1 MQKLPRGFRQEA
13 IGVEKIL
20 FQLERS
26 KVLFQVSGPV
36 IADAV
41 AKDQVLRAGGRTDRV
56 GLNKT
61 QSIDGFAE
69 SGLGEERGCKR
80 VAAEIRKTIRHG
92 TLLAYMDWYAA
103 WMLRKYSVRLTASAS
118 FLFLGWFAWTQT
130 QPPKLTIAKVKEGL
144 YEIEGDGGNVAVL
157 VTTDGVLLV
166 DDKFE
171 QDHDA
176 IVSSV
181 KSVTS
186 QPIKYIVTTHHH
198 SDHSGGNGKF
208 ISSAEIISTANA
220 RANIVEH
227 KQSNAPDNMVPARV
241 VFTDELSVF
250 LGGQEVR
257 AKFVG
262 RGHTN
267 GDAVVYFP
275 GLKTLHTGDLMAGTS
290 PLIDYPGGGSLANWA
305 KTLDAAMMLD
315 FDTVIP
321 GHGKVTD
328 KAGLKA
334 YRDNVDKLKTRVS
347 GLIHEGKS
355 QEEVGQ
361 VMTAEY
367 KWAPGSLNMQWS
379 LPGMMT
385 ELK

>member
-1 MQKLPRGFRQEA
+1 MF
-13 IGVEKIL
+13 
-20 FQLERS
+20 
-26 KVLFQVSGPV
+26 
-36 IADAV
+36 
-41 AKDQVLRAGGRTDRV
+41 T
-56 GLNKT
+56 
-61 QSIDGFAE
+61 
-69 SGLGEERGCKR
+69 R
-80 VAAEIRKTIRHG
+80 VA
-92 TLLAYMDWYAA
+92 
-103 WMLRKYSVRLTASAS
+103 VRVIGATA

-130 QPPKLTIAKVKEGL
+130 QPPKLTISKIKDNL

-157 VTTDGVLLV
+157 VTSDGVLLV

-186 QPIKYIVTTHHH
+186 QPIKFIVTTHHH

-220 RANIVEH
+220 RANIVAH
-227 KQSNAPDNMVPARV
+227 KQSNASANMVPAQL
-241 VFTDELSVF
+241 VFTQEMSVF

-257 AKFVG
+257 AKYVG

-275 GLKTLHTGDLMAGTS
+275 ALKTLHTGDLMAGAG
-290 PLIDYPGGGSLANWA
+290 PLIDYPGGGSLADWA
-305 KTLDAAMMLD
+305 KTLDAAMTLD

-321 GHGKVTD
+321 GHGAVTT
-328 KAGLKA
+328 KAGLKT
-334 YRDNVDKLKTRVS
+334 YRDNVDKMKTQVS
-347 GLIHEGKS
+347 GLIRSGKS
-355 QEEVGQ
+355 QDDVAKY
-361 VMTAEY
+361 MTANY
-367 KWAPGSLNMQWS
+367 GWAAGSLQQQWS
-379 LPGMMT
+379 VPGMMK